1 MEKIKNI
8 TIGIAQQGNPLPWQM
23 LSNLT
28 LGRSSRANIA
38 INWVRGK
45 IYSLGWNSVGFQ
57 NAKA

>member
-1 MEKIKNI
+1 MGKKV

-28 LGRSSRANIA
+28 LDCLNRANIA
-38 INWVRGK
+38 INVGRGK
-45 IYSLGWNSVGFQ
+45 IYSLGWNLVGFQ